1 MRARA
6 GAIRIATGFFAVFF
20 VLGIHVPYW
29 PVWLQSR
36 GLSPQQ
42 IGVVLALGPWMRLL
56 ANPLAGQWADATGAT
71 RRIAVV
77 LAMGVSLTYLAF
89 SQASSFAVYVALA
102 VVLGLCANPLIP
114 LTDAVAVRV
123 VAQGRGDYGS
133 LRRWGSLAFIV
144 ASVIGGRVLQE
155 QPASI
160 IVWVLAAA
168 GVGLALVMSTLP
180 GEATR
185 LPSAGG
191 AKELLRRRDVRIF
204 LLCIGCLHAS
214 HSMLYA
220 FGTAHWRAQGVDAS
234 TIGWLWAEGVVAEIV
249 LFSLGPRF
257 SARLGAPGLLV
268 LAGVG
273 GLLRWPTLASTASVP
288 WLVAIQLLHAATF
301 GALHLGAM
309 EFIRRRVGAAA
320 TTRATTT
327 YSAVAGMAMGL
338 GLPLSGWLY
347 DDLGGTTYWAMAG
360 CSAAGLLAAGWLY
373 AAIRRTD
380 DADRPIAARSTAAR
394 SNDGQVGSPRAGTG
408 PGRDR

>member
-1 MRARA
+1 MRTRA

-36 GLSPQQ
+36 DLSPQQ
-42 IGVVLALGPWMRLL
+42 IGLILALGPWMRLV

-77 LAMGVSLTYLAF
+77 LAMGVTLTYLAF
-89 SQASSFAVYVALA
+89 SQASSFVTYVALA

-133 LRRWGSLAFIV
+133 LRRWGSLAF
-144 ASVIGGRVLQE
+144 
-155 QPASI
+155 
-160 IVWVLAAA
+160 
-168 GVGLALVMSTLP
+168 
-180 GEATR
+180 
-185 LPSAGG
+185 
-191 AKELLRRRDVRIF
+191 
-204 LLCIGCLHAS
+204 
-214 HSMLYA
+214 
-220 FGTAHWRAQGVDAS
+220 
-234 TIGWLWAEGVVAEIV
+234 
-249 LFSLGPRF
+249 
-257 SARLGAPGLLV
+257 
-268 LAGVG
+268 
-273 GLLRWPTLASTASVP
+273 
-288 WLVAIQLLHAATF
+288 ATF

-309 EFIRRRVGAAA
+309 EFVRRRVGAAA

-327 YSAVAGMAMGL
+327 YSAVAGVAMGL

-360 CSAAGLLAAGWLY
+360 CSVAGLLAAGWLH

-380 DADRPIAARSTAAR
+380 DAALIAARN
-394 SNDGQVGSPRAGTG
+394 NDAQVDNLRAGTG